1 MIRDHIIHEF
11 VYIHKYI
18 AYKNMKKFRS
28 HIFLNLNH
36 YTLHTVNGRKHAIKN
51 LTITKIQVYVQK

>member
-28 HIFLNLNH
+28 HIFILQMVENMQS
-36 YTLHTVNGRKHAIKN
+36 
-51 LTITKIQVYVQK
+51 KILQ